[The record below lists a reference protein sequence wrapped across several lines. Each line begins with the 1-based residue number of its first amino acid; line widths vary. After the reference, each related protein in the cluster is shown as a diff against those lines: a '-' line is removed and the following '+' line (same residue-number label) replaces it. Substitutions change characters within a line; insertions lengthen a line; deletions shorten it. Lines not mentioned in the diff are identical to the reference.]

1 MIICS
6 WSAGVT
12 SAVATKLAIEKYG
25 KENVRIIYFK
35 IDSAHKDNERFI
47 RDCEKWYE
55 MEIEQIQGKYK
66 DQFEVVEKTKYVNGA
81 NGARCTLELKKKLR
95 FKFEKENDISGT
107 VLGFEF
113 EPKEVNRAIR
123 FKEQYQEAKPIFPLI
138 DYKITKNEAAFM
150 LNKEGIELPTMYSL
164 GYPNNNCIGCVKGG
178 QGYWNKIR
186 VDFPEQFERMAKI
199 EREIGATCLKNSEG
213 RIYLDEL
220 NPDSGRN
227 IKVVMPDCGSFCDL
241 EFTDIIDERVERII
255 KGQIKMEL
263 IE

>member
-47 RDCEKWYE
+47 RDCEKWYG

-95 FKFEKENDISGT
+95 FEFEKENEITGT

-123 FKEQYQEAKPIFPLI
+123 FKEQYPEAKPIFPLI
-138 DYKITKNEAAFM
+138 DCEMTKNEAAFM

-227 IKVVMPDCGSFCDL
+227 MKVVMPDCGSFCDL

-263 IE
+263 IV